1 MSVADRESI
10 SIGLKIVPVRFRSC
24 PDSMPDILSS
34 TATPTPSDRSLSIML
49 WLVATGFFMQTLDST
64 IVNTALPAMAR
75 SLGEAPLRMQGVV
88 IAYSLTMA
96 MMIPFSGWLAD
107 KLGTRR
113 VFFSAILV
121 FAVGSL
127 LCANAHTLM
136 QLVSYRVVQGVG
148 GAMLLPVGR
157 LAVLRVFPAERYLS
171 ALSFVAIPGL
181 IGPLIGPT
189 LGGWLVQ
196 IASWHWIFL
205 INVPVGIVGCIA
217 THLYMPDSRNPD
229 TAPFDLAGY
238 LLLAVGMVALTISL
252 DGLADLGFGHAIVLV
267 LLVLSF
273 GCFVAYGLHA
283 VRTPQPIFS
292 LDLFKI
298 HTFSV
303 GLLGNLFA
311 RIGSG
316 AMPYLIPLLLQ
327 VSLGYSAFDAGLM
340 MLPVAAAGML
350 SKRIVTGVIMTHG
363 YRRVLV
369 VNTVLV
375 GLAMASFA
383 LTSAHQPMWLRLV
396 QLALFG
402 GINSIQFTAMNTLT
416 LKDLGTGGASSG
428 NSLFSLVQML
438 SMSLG
443 VTIAGAI
450 LATFTGMLPRVTE
463 ANSLPAFHAT
473 FLCVGVI
480 TAATA
485 WIFAQLAP
493 EIRAVARRKT
503 DPSESN

>member
-1 MSVADRESI
+1 MTD
-10 SIGLKIVPVRFRSC
+10 
-24 PDSMPDILSS
+24 
-34 TATPTPSDRSLSIML
+34 TATVQPTDRSLSIML

-96 MMIPFSGWLAD
+96 MMIPVSGWLAD

-113 VFFSAILV
+113 VFFSAILI
-121 FAVGSL
+121 FTIGSL
-127 LCANAHTLM
+127 LCAKAQSLTG
-136 QLVSYRVVQGVG
+136 LVAFRVVQGVG

-171 ALSFVAIPGL
+171 ALAFVAIPGL

-205 INVPVGIVGCIA
+205 INVPVGVIGCIA
-217 THLYMPDSRNPD
+217 TNLYMPDSRNPA
-229 TAPFDLAGY
+229 TARFDLAGY

-252 DGLADLGFGHAIVLV
+252 DGLADLGLQHAIVLV
-267 LLVLSF
+267 LLILSV

-283 VRTPQPIFS
+283 TRAAQPIFS

-327 VSLGYSAFDAGLM
+327 VSLGYTAFQAGMM

-350 SKRIVTGVIMTHG
+350 SKRLVTRLIERVG

-369 VNTVLV
+369 TNTVLV
-375 GLAMASFA
+375 GLMMASFA
-383 LTSAHQPMWLRLV
+383 LVSAHQPLWLRLA
-396 QLALFG
+396 QLAAFG
-402 GINSIQFTAMNTLT
+402 AVNSMQFTAMNTLT

-443 VTIAGAI
+443 VTVAGAI
-450 LATFTGMLPRVTE
+450 LSTFTGLLPRVTE
-463 ANSLPAFHAT
+463 TNSLPAFHAT

-493 EIRAVARRKT
+493 EVRGARKKP
-503 DPSESN
+503 DPSEAN

>member
-1 MSVADRESI
+1 
-10 SIGLKIVPVRFRSC
+10 
-24 PDSMPDILSS
+24 MPEIL
-34 TATPTPSDRSLSIML
+34 PSAAPASPSPQALTIML

-64 IVNTALPAMAR
+64 IVNTALPAMAQ

-96 MMIPFSGWLAD
+96 TVIPFSGWLAD
-107 KLGTRR
+107 KLGTKH
-113 VFFSAILV
+113 VFFSAILI
-121 FAVGSL
+121 FTVGSL
-127 LCANAHTLM
+127 LCADAHSLS
-136 QLVSYRVVQGVG
+136 QLVGYRVVQGVG

-157 LAVLRVFPAERYLS
+157 LSVLRVFPAERYLS

-181 IGPLIGPT
+181 VGPLIGPT

-205 INVPVGIVGCIA
+205 INVPVGIIGCIC
-217 THLYMPDSRNPD
+217 TYLFMPDSRNPA

-252 DGLADLGFGHAIVLV
+252 DGLADLGLQHAVVLV
-267 LLVLSF
+267 LLVLSL
-273 GCFVAYGLHA
+273 GCWVAYGLHA
-283 VRTPQPIFS
+283 TRVPQPIFP

-311 RIGSG
+311 RIGAG

-327 VSLGYSAFDAGLM
+327 VSLGYSAFEAGLL

-350 SKRIVTGVIMTHG
+350 SKRLVTTLIVSHG
-363 YRRVLV
+363 YRRVLL

-375 GLAMASFA
+375 GLAMASFS
-383 LTSAHQPMWLRLV
+383 LTSAHQPLWLRLV

-402 GINSIQFTAMNTLT
+402 AVNSIQFTAMNTLT

-443 VTIAGAI
+443 VTIAGAV
-450 LATFTGMLPRVTE
+450 LATFTGILPRVT
-463 ANSLPAFHAT
+463 ATNSLPAFHAT
-473 FLCVGVI
+473 FLCVGII
-480 TAATA
+480 TAASA

-493 EIRAVARRKT
+493 EIRAVPRKKT
-503 DPSESN
+503 DPSESS

>member
-1 MSVADRESI
+1 
-10 SIGLKIVPVRFRSC
+10 
-24 PDSMPDILSS
+24 MPDTIRSNV
-34 TATPTPSDRSLSIML
+34 TFTPSPQALTIML

-96 MMIPFSGWLAD
+96 TVIPFSGWLAD
-107 KLGTRR
+107 KFGTRH
-113 VFFSAILV
+113 VFFSAILI
-121 FAVGSL
+121 FTIGSL
-127 LCANAHTLM
+127 LCANAHTLT
-136 QLVSYRVVQGVG
+136 QLVIYRVVQGVG

-157 LAVLRVFPAERYLS
+157 LAVLRVFPAERYLP

-189 LGGWLVQ
+189 LGGWIVQ

-205 INVPVGIVGCIA
+205 INVPVGVIGCIA
-217 THLYMPDSRNPD
+217 TWLFMPDSRNPA
-229 TAPFDLAGY
+229 TAPFDLTGY

-252 DGLADLGFGHAIVLV
+252 DGLADLGLQHAIVLV

-283 VRTPQPIFS
+283 VRVPQPIFS

-316 AMPYLIPLLLQ
+316 AMPYLLPLLLQ
-327 VSLGYSAFDAGLM
+327 ISLGYSAFEAGLL
-340 MLPVAAAGML
+340 MLPVAAAGMV
-350 SKRIVTGVIMTHG
+350 SKRIVTRWIMAHG

-369 VNTVLV
+369 INTVLV
-375 GLAMASFA
+375 GLAMASFS
-383 LTSAHQPMWLRLV
+383 LTSAGQPLWLRLV
-396 QLALFG
+396 QLAFFG
-402 GINSIQFTAMNTLT
+402 GVNSIQFTAMNTLT

-443 VTIAGAI
+443 VTIAGAV
-450 LATFTGMLPRVTE
+450 LATFTGILPRVTE
-463 ANSLPAFHAT
+463 TNSLPAFHAT
-473 FLCVGVI
+473 FLCVGII
-480 TAATA
+480 TAASA

-493 EIRAVARRKT
+493 EIRAVKSTKT
-503 DPSESN
+503 DPSEAH

>member
-1 MSVADRESI
+1 MST
-10 SIGLKIVPVRFRSC
+10 P
-24 PDSMPDILSS
+24 PTPPS
-34 TATPTPSDRSLSIML
+34 TAPAASARSARSLTVML

-64 IVNTALPAMAR
+64 IVNTALPAMAK
-75 SLGEAPLRMQGVV
+75 SLGELPLRMQSVV

-96 MMIPFSGWLAD
+96 VMIPVSGWLAD

-121 FAVGSL
+121 FGIGSL
-127 LCANAHTLM
+127 LCANAHTLN
-136 QLVSYRVVQGVG
+136 QLTVYRVVQGVG

-157 LAVLRVFPAERYLS
+157 LAVLRTFPAERYLS

-217 THLYMPDSRNPD
+217 TYIFMPDSRNEH
-229 TAPFDLAGY
+229 TGKFDLKGY
-238 LLLAVGMVALTISL
+238 LLLIVGMVTISFAL
-252 DGLADLGFGHAIVLV
+252 DGRTEFGIQHATVLV
-267 LLVLSF
+267 LLILSLAS
-273 GCFVAYGLHA
+273 FVAYGLHA
-283 VRTPQPIFS
+283 VREPAPIFP

-316 AMPYLIPLLLQ
+316 AMPYLLPLLLQ
-327 VSLGYSAFDAGLM
+327 VSLGYSAFEAGMM
-340 MLPVAAAGML
+340 MLPVAAMGML
-350 SKRIVTGVIMTHG
+350 AKRLVTTLIVKYS
-363 YRRVLV
+363 YRRVLII
-369 VNTVLV
+369 NTVLV
-375 GLAMASFA
+375 GLTMASFG
-383 LTSAHQPMWLRLV
+383 LTTAGQPLWLRLV
-396 QLALFG
+396 QLAFFG
-402 GINSIQFTAMNTLT
+402 GVNSIQYTAMNTLT

-443 VTIAGAI
+443 VTVAGAL
-450 LATFTGMLPRVTE
+450 LATFTGLLPRVT
-463 ANSLPAFHAT
+463 AVNSLPAFHAT
-473 FLCVGVI
+473 FLCVGII
-480 TAATA
+480 TAGTA

-493 EIRAVARRKT
+493 DIRTPAKKT
-503 DPSESN
+503 DPSEQT

>member
-1 MSVADRESI
+1 MS
-10 SIGLKIVPVRFRSC
+10 
-24 PDSMPDILSS
+24 
-34 TATPTPSDRSLSIML
+34 TPPTQPASAPAASAPAAPSARSLTVML

-64 IVNTALPAMAR
+64 IVNTALPAMAT
-75 SLGEAPLRMQGVV
+75 SLGELPLRMQSVV

-96 MMIPFSGWLAD
+96 VMIPVSGWLAD
-107 KLGTRR
+107 KLGTRL

-127 LCANAHTLM
+127 LCANAHTLN
-136 QLVSYRVVQGVG
+136 QLVIFRIVQGVG

-157 LAVLRVFPAERYLS
+157 LAVLRTFPAERYLP

-189 LGGWLVQ
+189 LGGWLVK

-217 THLYMPDSRNPD
+217 TFIFMPDSRSEH
-229 TAPFDLAGY
+229 TGKFDLKGY
-238 LLLAVGMVALTISL
+238 LLLVFGMVAISFAL
-252 DGLADLGFGHAIVLV
+252 DGRTEFGIQHATVLV
-267 LLVLSF
+267 LLILSLA
-273 GCFVAYGLHA
+273 CFVAYGLHA
-283 VRTPQPIFS
+283 VREPEPIFS

-327 VSLGYSAFDAGLM
+327 VSLGYSAFEAGMM
-340 MLPVAAAGML
+340 MLPVAAAGMAA
-350 SKRIVTGVIMTHG
+350 KRLVTTLIVKYS
-363 YRRVLV
+363 YRRVLI

-383 LTSAHQPMWLRLV
+383 LTTASQPLWLRLV

-402 GINSIQFTAMNTLT
+402 GVNSMQFTAMNTLT

-443 VTIAGAI
+443 VTVAGAL
-450 LATFTGMLPRVTE
+450 LATFTGLLPRVTA

-473 FLCVGVI
+473 FLCVGII
-480 TAATA
+480 TAGSS
-485 WIFAQLAP
+485 WIFAQLSP
-493 EIRAVARRKT
+493 DIRTLAKKT
-503 DPSESN
+503 DPSERT

>member
-1 MSVADRESI
+1 MAAARNPARAPNETMSV
-10 SIGLKIVPVRFRSC
+10 
-24 PDSMPDILSS
+24 S
-34 TATPTPSDRSLSIML
+34 TPPTPTRTTPSSRSLTVML

-64 IVNTALPAMAR
+64 IVNTALPAMAA
-75 SLGEAPLRMQGVV
+75 SLGERPLRMQSVV

-96 MMIPFSGWLAD
+96 VMIPVSGWLAD
-107 KLGTRR
+107 KAGTKR
-113 VFFSAILV
+113 VFLAAILV

-127 LCANAHTLM
+127 LCANAHTLT
-136 QLVSYRVVQGVG
+136 QLVWFRIVQGVG

-157 LAVLRVFPAERYLS
+157 LAVLRTFPAERYLP
-171 ALSFVAIPGL
+171 ALAFVAIPGL

-205 INVPVGIVGCIA
+205 INVPVGVVGCIA
-217 THLYMPDSRNPD
+217 TAIYMLDSRNPD
-229 TAPFDLAGY
+229 TPQFDLPGY
-238 LLLAVGMVALTISL
+238 LLLVVGMLTITFAL
-252 DGLADLGFGHAIVLV
+252 DGRTELGIQHAAVLV
-267 LLVLSF
+267 LLIVSLAA
-273 GCFVAYGLHA
+273 FVAYGLHA
-283 VRTPQPIFS
+283 VRTPNPIFS
-292 LDLFKI
+292 LELFRI

-327 VSLGYSAFDAGLM
+327 VALGHTPFEAGLM
-340 MLPVAAAGML
+340 MLPTAAAGMGT
-350 SKRIVTGVIMTHG
+350 KRLVTTLILRVG

-369 VNTVLV
+369 TNTVLV

-383 LTSAHQPMWLRLV
+383 LSTTAEPLWLRIV
-396 QLALFG
+396 QLAIFG
-402 GINSIQFTAMNTLT
+402 GVNSMQFTAMNTLT

-443 VTIAGAI
+443 VTVAGAL
-450 LATFTGMLPRVTE
+450 LAAFSGLIHHEPAPSVDVI
-463 ANSLPAFHAT
+463 PAFHAT
-473 FLCVGVI
+473 FLCVGII
-480 TAATA
+480 TAASS
-485 WIFAQLAP
+485 WIFAQLSP
-493 EIRAVARRKT
+493 EVRRPANKT
-503 DPSESN
+503 DPSERT

>member
-1 MSVADRESI
+1 M
-10 SIGLKIVPVRFRSC
+10 
-24 PDSMPDILSS
+24 S
-34 TATPTPSDRSLSIML
+34 TAQIANTPSQKSLTVML

-64 IVNTALPAMAR
+64 IVNTALPAIAR
-75 SLGEAPLRMQGVV
+75 SLGELPLRMQSVV

-96 MMIPFSGWLAD
+96 VMIPVSGWLAD
-107 KLGTRR
+107 RLGTRR

-127 LCANAHTLM
+127 LCANAHSLN
-136 QLVSYRVVQGVG
+136 QLVVWRIVQGVG

-157 LAVLRVFPAERYLS
+157 LAVLRTFPAERYLP

-189 LGGWLVQ
+189 LGGWLVK

-217 THLYMPDSRNPD
+217 TFIFMPDSRNPD
-229 TAPFDLAGY
+229 TAKFDLKGY
-238 LLLAVGMVALTISL
+238 LLLVVGMVAISFAL
-252 DGLADLGFGHAIVLV
+252 DGRTEFGIGHATVLV
-267 LLVLSF
+267 LLILSLAA
-273 GCFVAYGLHA
+273 FVAYGLHA
-283 VRTPQPIFS
+283 VRAPQPIFS

-327 VSLGYSAFDAGLM
+327 VSLGYTAFEAGLM
-340 MLPVAAAGML
+340 MLPVAAAGMS
-350 SKRIVTGVIMTHG
+350 SKRLVTKLIMKYG
-363 YRRVLV
+363 YRPVLV
-369 VNTVLV
+369 TNTVMV
-375 GLAMASFA
+375 GLAMASFS
-383 LTSAHQPMWLRLV
+383 LTSAGQPLWLRVV
-396 QLALFG
+396 QLASFG
-402 GINSIQFTAMNTLT
+402 GVNSMQFTAMNTLT

-443 VTIAGAI
+443 VTVAGAL
-450 LATFTGMLPRVTE
+450 LATFTGLLPRVT
-463 ANSLPAFHAT
+463 AVNSLPAFHAT
-473 FLCVGVI
+473 FLCVGIV
-480 TAATA
+480 TAGSS
-485 WIFAQLAP
+485 WIFAQLSAD
-493 EIRAVARRKT
+493 IRRPAKKT
-503 DPSESN
+503 DPSERT

>member
-1 MSVADRESI
+1 MT
-10 SIGLKIVPVRFRSC
+10 
-24 PDSMPDILSS
+24 DI
-34 TATPTPSDRSLSIML
+34 ATRTPSDRSLSVML
-49 WLVATGFFMQTLDST
+49 WIVATGFFMQTLDST

-88 IAYSLTMA
+88 IGYSLTMA
-96 MMIPFSGWLAD
+96 MMIPVSGWLAD

-121 FAVGSL
+121 FTIGSL
-127 LCANAHTLM
+127 LCAKAQSL
-136 QLVSYRVVQGVG
+136 QALVAFRVVQGIG

-171 ALSFVAIPGL
+171 ALAFVAIPGL

-217 THLYMPDSRNPD
+217 TNMYMPDSRNPA

-238 LLLAVGMVALTISL
+238 LLLAIGMVSLTISL
-252 DGLADLGFGHAIVLV
+252 DGLADLGLQHAIVIV

-283 VRTPQPIFS
+283 TRAPQPIFS

-327 VSLGYSAFDAGLM
+327 VSLGYTAFQAGMM

-350 SKRIVTGVIMTHG
+350 SKRVVTRLIERRG

-375 GLAMASFA
+375 GLMMASFSLA
-383 LTSAHQPMWLRLV
+383 SAHQPLWLRLV
-396 QLALFG
+396 QLAVFG
-402 GINSIQFTAMNTLT
+402 AVNSVQFTAMNTLT

-443 VTIAGAI
+443 VTVAGAI
-450 LATFTGMLPRVTE
+450 LATFTNLLPQVT
-463 ANSLPAFHAT
+463 ASNSLPAFHAT

-493 EIRAVARRKT
+493 EVRSAPRKP
-503 DPSESN
+503 DPSEAN